1 MTAIR
6 LTDKKIED
14 VIGQAIGP
22 DAVEIV
28 THLKGKKD
36 VSEFTLATKTD
47 ADIQQV
53 RNILYRLHNENLV
66 SYNRKKD
73 RVKGWYVSYWT
84 FKRAE
89 VKALMGK
96 MQRDRLA
103 KFKQRLET
111 EEDNQNCFFLCPN
124 ACARIDFNNASSF
137 NFRCP
142 ECGSLLNQ
150 QDNSKTIEFLR
161 KQIKEME
168 SAA

>member
-1 MTAIR
+1 MTTTR

-14 VIGQAIGP
+14 VISQAIGE

-28 THLKGKKD
+28 RFLKGKRD
-36 VSEFTLATKTD
+36 VSEFTLATKTN
-47 ADIQQV
+47 ADIQRV

-84 FKRAE
+84 FKRPE
-89 VKALMGK
+89 VKVLMDK
-96 MQRDRLA
+96 RKAEKLLKFRDRLVV
-103 KFKQRLET
+103 
-111 EEDNQNCFFLCPN
+111 EEDNLNCFFLCPN
-124 ACARIDFNNASSF
+124 ACARIDFSNATNF

-150 QDNSKTIEFLR
+150 QDNTRTIEFIK

-168 SAA
+168 TA